1 MYIVLHIWG
10 VNSDPIAIMKRKEK
24 ALCICKVDLKL
35 CWILKSQFQFPL
47 RKDMELKSINLKD
60 LPVSLNASIVVAVKS
75 RLEQKL
81 DLGLFCIADIH
92 RGFIFHCGINLYPSI
107 SLIKMNISSILHHH
121 QYSPTSWCSLATFRF
136 AAFSKIESSLDLN
149 WINLQYITITCTV
162 LSCYVEV
169 EVYNTF
175 HSFQTVLII
184 RPHKNNS

>member
-92 RGFIFHCGINLYPSI
+92 RGFIYHCGINLYPSI
-107 SLIKMNISSILHHH
+107 SLIKMNIINTSSPSI
-121 QYSPTSWCSLATFRF
+121 
-136 AAFSKIESSLDLN
+136 FSNQL
-149 WINLQYITITCTV
+149 V
-162 LSCYVEV
+162 LFSDIQICG
-169 EVYNTF
+169 F
-175 HSFQTVLII
+175 FQTRIQFGFELDKFTIYYNYLYSVALLPGSGSVQHIPLISNSF
-184 RPHKNNS
+184 NNSAT

>member
-75 RLEQKL
+75 RLE
-81 DLGLFCIADIH
+81 
-92 RGFIFHCGINLYPSI
+92 
-107 SLIKMNISSILHHH
+107 
-121 QYSPTSWCSLATFRF
+121 
-136 AAFSKIESSLDLN
+136 
-149 WINLQYITITCTV
+149 
-162 LSCYVEV
+162 
-169 EVYNTF
+169 
-175 HSFQTVLII
+175 
-184 RPHKNNS
+184 